1 METQTT
7 TPQTP
12 ADRAGTVGH
21 ETKQAAGDVAATAG
35 QEAKQ
40 VTREAKDQVR
50 QLWGQTRR
58 DLTDQA
64 ATQQT
69 RVAGSLRELA
79 DQLGSMAGAAD
90 QDGMAVG
97 LVDDVARR
105 AGDAATW
112 LDQRDPG
119 SLLEEARSFARQR
132 PGTFLAIAAGVGVLA
147 GRLSR
152 SLVDEARDSD
162 DSPRTG
168 STRAGQFGD
177 TNGSATRTGYGTTTG
192 GAYGTGSLGATG
204 STAGTGMPAGEQPRR
219 HPPPR
224 RRRSRPVRLPRPWA
238 RATPPSPAAG
248 FPTRTRSTQPIAPDG
263 TPSPIDDEGNL
274 TAEGDD
280 PCEEPMTEQQRLRTP
295 GPTVGSDTRN
305 DLPDP
310 SLRSVGEVLGDI
322 TTDLS
327 TLLRQEV
334 ELAKAELKETA
345 DHAKAAGGMFAGA
358 GVAAHLALI
367 FLSLAVWWALGDAL
381 DSLGWSALIVGLLW
395 ALAAGVMAAM
405 GRTRMKRVTPLA
417 PRTVD
422 TTKDIP
428 EALKGHETR

>member
-21 ETKQAAGDVAATAG
+21 ETKQAAGDVAQTAG

-152 SLVDEARDSD
+152 SLVDEARDSE
-162 DSPRTG
+162 DSSGATG
-168 STRAGQFGD
+168 STGAGQFGD
-177 TNGSATRTGYGTTTG
+177 TNGSVTGGTGYGTTTG
-192 GAYGTGSLGATG
+192 GAYGTGGLGATG
-204 STAGTGMPAGEQPRR
+204 GNAGTGMPPA
-219 HPPPR
+219 
-224 RRRSRPVRLPRPWA
+224 SSATASTAASTPVTPGAAPATVGGGNATVPGSRLPDAP
-238 RATPPSPAAG
+238 
-248 FPTRTRSTQPIAPDG
+248 RSTQPIAPDG
-263 TPSPIDDEGNL
+263 TPSPIDDESNL

-280 PCEEPMTEQQRLRTP
+280 PLR
-295 GPTVGSDTRN
+295 GNR
-305 DLPDP
+305 
-310 SLRSVGEVLGDI
+310 
-322 TTDLS
+322 
-327 TLLRQEV
+327 
-334 ELAKAELKETA
+334 
-345 DHAKAAGGMFAGA
+345 
-358 GVAAHLALI
+358 
-367 FLSLAVWWALGDAL
+367 
-381 DSLGWSALIVGLLW
+381 
-395 ALAAGVMAAM
+395 
-405 GRTRMKRVTPLA
+405 
-417 PRTVD
+417 
-422 TTKDIP
+422 
-428 EALKGHETR
+428 

>member
-21 ETKQAAGDVAATAG
+21 ETKQAAGDIASTAG

-40 VTREAKDQVR
+40 VTREAKDQV
-50 QLWGQTRR
+50 QALWSQTRR
-58 DLTDQA
+58 DLTEQA

-162 DSPRTG
+162 DSSGATG
-168 STRAGQFGD
+168 STASGQFGD
-177 TNGSATRTGYGTTTG
+177 TNGSPTAAPDTT
-192 GAYGTGSLGATG
+192 
-204 STAGTGMPAGEQPRR
+204 
-219 HPPPR
+219 PPR
-224 RRRSRPVRLPRPWA
+224 GGTA
-238 RATPPSPAAG
+238 PAARYRAQHRG
-248 FPTRTRSTQPIAPDG
+248 NRHAPRDQPGGIHHCVDAGHAGAAPATVGEGNARVPGSQLPDAHRSTQPIAPDG

-274 TAEGDD
+274 TA
-280 PCEEPMTEQQRLRTP
+280 RRRRFLR
-295 GPTVGSDTRN
+295 GNR
-305 DLPDP
+305 
-310 SLRSVGEVLGDI
+310 
-322 TTDLS
+322 
-327 TLLRQEV
+327 
-334 ELAKAELKETA
+334 
-345 DHAKAAGGMFAGA
+345 
-358 GVAAHLALI
+358 
-367 FLSLAVWWALGDAL
+367 
-381 DSLGWSALIVGLLW
+381 
-395 ALAAGVMAAM
+395 
-405 GRTRMKRVTPLA
+405 
-417 PRTVD
+417 
-422 TTKDIP
+422 
-428 EALKGHETR
+428 